1 VGFRIGRTFNPY
13 SKVGDLACFDKA
25 EYPDSWRKESTCTS
39 YGCRFGKMSLDACL
53 ALGVRKGSKTV
64 IHGNTGTSR
73 ADECWLQHSC
83 GDLRPYENGVF
94 TLFKM

>member
-1 VGFRIGRTFNPY
+1 MAVGHPKEVEGADRLCLLIGA
-13 SKVGDLACFDKA
+13 KDLLLVAIALAC
-25 EYPDSWRKESTCTS
+25 R
-39 YGCRFGKMSLDACL
+39 L

-64 IHGNTGTSR
+64 IHGNTGTDR

-83 GDLRPYENGVF
+83 GDLRPYENNAF